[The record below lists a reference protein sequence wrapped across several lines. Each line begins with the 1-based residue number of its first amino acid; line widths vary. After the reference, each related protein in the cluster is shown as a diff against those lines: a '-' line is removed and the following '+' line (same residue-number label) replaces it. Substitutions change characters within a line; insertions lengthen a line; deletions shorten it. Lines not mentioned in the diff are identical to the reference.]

1 MSRGRRLSVELL
13 GWLASLVLRIL
24 GASWRIRF
32 EGPNPLE
39 MGPGP
44 HLGALWHRGA
54 LVTAYL
60 FRDRGFSIPV
70 STSKDGD
77 LVTSLLVHMGYA
89 EPPRGSSTRGGTR
102 ALRGLVRTIRGG
114 TTAAVLTDG
123 PRGPARRS
131 KVGIFA
137 AARLSDTPITPLAVS
152 ARPCLRFS
160 SWDGM
165 LLPLPFAR
173 VVCAF
178 APAMRVDAHA
188 REAAAMARLE
198 ELDAQLDALTE
209 ELDDQLDALTDELD
223 DRLGLRDE
231 NRASRV

>member
-1 MSRGRRLSVELL
+1 MSRGRRPAVDLL
-13 GWLASLVLRIL
+13 GWLASLFLRAL
-24 GASWRIRF
+24 GATWRIRF

-39 MGPGP
+39 LGPGP

-70 STSKDGD
+70 SPSKDGD
-77 LVTSLLVHMGYA
+77 LVTALLVNMGYA
-89 EPPRGSSTRGGTR
+89 QPPRGSSSREGSR

-123 PRGPARRS
+123 PRGPARQS

-137 AARLSDTPITPLAVS
+137 AARLSDTAITPLAVS

-178 APAMRVDAHA
+178 APAMRVDTRAKGA
-188 REAAAMARLE
+188 EAMAGLQ
-198 ELDAQLDALTE
+198 ELDAQLD
-209 ELDDQLDALTDELD
+209 QLTDDLD
-223 DRLGLRDE
+223 ERLRFRDA
-231 NRASRV
+231 NRPREARGQRARVE

>member
-1 MSRGRRLSVELL
+1 MSRRRRPFVDLL
-13 GWLASLVLRIL
+13 GWLASLVLRAL
-24 GASWRIRF
+24 GATWRIRF

-39 MGPGP
+39 LGPGP

-54 LVTAYL
+54 LVTAYV

-70 STSKDGD
+70 STSRDGD

-89 EPPRGSSTRGGTR
+89 EPPRGSSTREGSR
-102 ALRGLVRTIRGG
+102 ALRGLVRTIRDG

-123 PRGPARRS
+123 PRGPARQS

-137 AARLSDTPITPLAVS
+137 AARLSATPITPLAVS
-152 ARPCLRFS
+152 ARPCLRFE

-178 APAMRVDAHA
+178 APAMTVDADA
-188 REAAAMARLE
+188 RGAAAMTKLQ
-198 ELDAQLDALTE
+198 ELDAQLDRLS
-209 ELDDQLDALTDELD
+209 DELD
-223 DRLGLRDE
+223 DRLGFQDE
-231 NRASRV
+231 NRSH

>member
-1 MSRGRRLSVELL
+1 MSRRRRPFVNLL
-13 GWLASLVLRIL
+13 GWLASLVLRAL

-39 MGPGP
+39 LGPGP

-77 LVTSLLVHMGYA
+77 LVTALLVHMGYA
-89 EPPRGSSTRGGTR
+89 EPPRGSSTREGSR
-102 ALRGLVRTIRGG
+102 ALRGLVRTIRRG

-123 PRGPARRS
+123 PRGPARQS

-178 APAMRVDAHA
+178 APAMAVDAHA
-188 REAAAMARLE
+188 RGAAAMTMLQ
-198 ELDAQLDALTE
+198 ELDTQLDR
-209 ELDDQLDALTDELD
+209 LTDELD
-223 DRLGLRDE
+223 DRLSLPDE
-231 NRASRV
+231 KRPHEV

>member
-1 MSRGRRLSVELL
+1 MSRARKRAVDFL
-13 GWLASLVLRIL
+13 GWVASWVLRAL
-24 GASWRIRF
+24 GASWRITF

-39 MGPGP
+39 LGPGP

-70 STSKDGD
+70 SPSKDGD
-77 LVTSLLVHMGYA
+77 LVTSLLVHLGYA
-89 EPPRGSSTRGGTR
+89 EPPRGSSSRKGSR
-102 ALRGLVRTIRGG
+102 ALRGLVRTIRRG

-123 PRGPARRS
+123 PQGPARRS

-137 AARLSDTPITPLAVS
+137 AARMSDTPISPLAVS

-173 VVCAF
+173 VVCGF
-178 APAMRVDAHA
+178 APAMRVDTHA
-188 REAAAMARLE
+188 RGAAAMARLQ
-198 ELDAQLDALTE
+198 ELDA
-209 ELDDQLDALTDELD
+209 ELDRLTDELD
-223 DRLGLRDE
+223 DRMGFDDA
-231 NRASRV
+231 NRRREATAARSAQ